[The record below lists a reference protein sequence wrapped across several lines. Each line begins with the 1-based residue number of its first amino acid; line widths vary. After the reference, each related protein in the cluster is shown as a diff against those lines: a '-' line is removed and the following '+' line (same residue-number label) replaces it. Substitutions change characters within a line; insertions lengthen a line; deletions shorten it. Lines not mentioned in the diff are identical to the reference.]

1 MKNKFNF
8 LQTGGVPLTN
18 DLMNLIEEAYSIF
31 EVLADVAGDKTILA
45 GCAVN
50 GSNVSPGIVAIA
62 GKLYY
67 FEGGLATS
75 TVFISKQEVPKT
87 FQDQTNKVLIEIF
100 SVKFGNSTP
109 GNVFL
114 WADFVRLDNL
124 KDLKIKVD
132 AAATQAQISALIT
145 EINLLKL
152 KTAAIVNGG
161 VIWPW
166 RRPAS
171 EIPAGWKE
179 CIDFRGKTIFGRDP
193 NDSTFANLGN
203 SIGTK
208 TKTITKQNIPDYTI
222 VFYGGTNSGQYGVGN
237 DLSTVLWNGKAATW
251 EHDHTYGINSGGS
264 GVALDVLNP
273 GRIVNFIEPDLP

>member
-1 MKNKFNF
+1 MKNTFKF

-18 DLMNLIEEAYSIF
+18 DLMHLIEEAYSIF

-45 GCAVN
+45 GCVVT

-75 TVFISKQEVPKT
+75 TVFISKQEIKKM
-87 FQDQTNKVLIEIF
+87 FQDPTMGEKTLIEVY

-109 GNVFL
+109 GNVFN
-114 WADFVRLDNL
+114 WADFVRLDTL
-124 KDLKIKVD
+124 KALKTKVD

-152 KTAAIVNGG
+152 KTAAITNGG
-161 VIWPW
+161 IIWPW

-208 TKTITKQNIPDYTI
+208 TVMIGQMNLPAVGIPYEDVEPGNPDWMGGGYDGGNNHFTRRNKTTSNL
-222 VFYGGTNSGQYGVGN
+222 GQGVP
-237 DLSTVLWNGKAATW
+237 L
-251 EHDHTYGINSGGS
+251 GI
-264 GVALDVLNP
+264 LNP

>member
-45 GCAVN
+45 GCVVN

-75 TVFISKQEVPKT
+75 TVFINKQEVQKT
-87 FQDQTNKVLIEIF
+87 FQDQTNKTLIEMY

-145 EINLLKL
+145 EMNLLKL

-166 RRPAS
+166 RKPAS

-208 TKTITKQNIPDYTI
+208 TKTIAKTNLPAVGIPYED
-222 VFYGGTNSGQYGVGN
+222 VEPGNPDWMGGGYDGGN
-237 DLSTVLWNGKAATW
+237 NHFTRRPKTTANLGDGTAM
-251 EHDHTYGINSGGS
+251 
-264 GVALDVLNP
+264 DVLNP

>member
-75 TVFISKQEVPKT
+75 TVFISKQEVQKT
-87 FQDQTNKVLIEIF
+87 FQDQTNKVLIEMF

-109 GNVFL
+109 GNVFN
-114 WADFVRLDNL
+114 WADFVRLDTL
-124 KDLKIKVD
+124 KALKTKVD

-152 KTAAIVNGG
+152 KTAAITNGG
-161 VIWPW
+161 IIWPW

-208 TKTITKQNIPDYTI
+208 TKNIQKTNLPAVGIGYEDVEPGNPDWM
-222 VFYGGTNSGQYGVGN
+222 GGGYDGGN
-237 DLSTVLWNGKAATW
+237 NHFTRRNKTTSNLGDGTAM
-251 EHDHTYGINSGGS
+251 
-264 GVALDVLNP
+264 DVLNP